1 MRLFQ
6 RVNPMIK
13 KQYRYYE
20 TCSWKYDIITYHN
33 GVKHSSVSMWMGD
46 EMDKYI
52 EDLESQGYTYGYL
65 PDEVDDAK
73 TIYEDMLANIIS
85 EDTIVGTPPNYTAG
99 EYIINKGNNN
109 G

>member
-1 MRLFQ
+1 
-6 RVNPMIK
+6 MIK
-13 KQYRYYE
+13 KQYQCYE
-20 TCSWKYDIITYHN
+20 TRTWKYKVDHYIN
-33 GVKHSSVSMWMGD
+33 GKLVHSIEFWQGD
-46 EMDKYI
+46 DLDNYI
-52 EDLESQGYTYGYL
+52 EGLEKDGYTLGYL

-85 EDTIVGTPPNYTAG
+85 EDTSVGTPPNYTAG